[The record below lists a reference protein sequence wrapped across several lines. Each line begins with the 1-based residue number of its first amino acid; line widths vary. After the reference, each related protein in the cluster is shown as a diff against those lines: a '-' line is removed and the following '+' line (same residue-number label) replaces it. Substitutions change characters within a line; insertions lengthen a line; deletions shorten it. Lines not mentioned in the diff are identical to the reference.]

1 MDAFI
6 ADHLG
11 DDVAQ
16 LALQRRRF
24 SSLSDDEFRWAL
36 QQIEARQRL
45 RDKLPS
51 LVADPDFWFP
61 VRLSCEQCSSELTAQ
76 YKSNLIKKCQLSYC
90 FSQSE
95 KCQLSIINCQLVDL
109 TGGLGIDTLFLSRC
123 FTHTDYVERD
133 PELCRLA
140 LHNLAPHGITVH
152 NTTAEEYLSTNY
164 QSPITNHLYFVDP
177 ARRDAH
183 GGKVF
188 RLSECTPDVTQLFRP
203 FVHSPFAI
211 MLKLSPML
219 DITSALRDLSELFTP
234 WQVHVLSIRDEV
246 KEVLLYHP
254 AGADNEPEADT
265 PIIATD
271 LAYGWTFRFTLSEE
285 RVAVCP
291 FTFQWGFPEKS
302 ADFWGPLHLSPFTF
316 IYEPASAILK
326 AGAFRLIAQRFGLEK
341 LDSNTHLY
349 TSDTLVPDFPGRIFR
364 IEDRDPKTER
374 RANVLVRN
382 YPLSAEQ
389 LRRKLRLE
397 DGGDTYV
404 IGTRINGRPTLIT
417 ASRVQ

>member
-45 RDKLPS
+45 KDKLPS

-61 VRLSCEQCSSELTAQ
+61 VRLSCEQCSSELTAR
-76 YKSNLIKKCQLSYC
+76 YKADLIKEN
-90 FSQSE
+90 QSPITNN
-95 KCQLSIINCQLVDL
+95 QSPITNNQSPITNNQSPLHLTDL

-152 NTTAEEYLSTNY
+152 NTTAEEYLSTNH

-188 RLSECTPDVTQLFRP
+188 RLSDCTPDVTQLFRP
-203 FVHSPFAI
+203 FANRTSPFAI

-254 AGADNEPEADT
+254 AGAEDEPEADT
-265 PIIATD
+265 PIIAID

-285 RVAVCP
+285 RAA
-291 FTFQWGFPEKS
+291 KS
-302 ADFWGPLHLSPFTF
+302 TVNYQLST
-316 IYEPASAILK
+316 INYLYEPASAILK

>member
-45 RDKLPS
+45 KDKLPS

-61 VRLSCEQCSSELTAQ
+61 VRLSCEQCSSELTAR
-76 YKSNLIKKCQLSYC
+76 YKANLIAPSSFHLSP
-90 FSQSE
+90 FT
-95 KCQLSIINCQLVDL
+95 LHDL

-152 NTTAEEYLSTNY
+152 NTTAEEYLSTNH

-188 RLSECTPDVTQLFRP
+188 RLSDCTPDVTQLFRP
-203 FVHSPFAI
+203 FANRPSPFAI

-254 AGADNEPEADT
+254 DGAEDEPEADT

-285 RVAVCP
+285 RAAVCP
-291 FTFQWGFPEKS
+291 ITNN
-302 ADFWGPLHLSPFTF
+302 LSPITF

>member
-45 RDKLPS
+45 KDKLPS
-51 LVADPDFWFP
+51 LVSDPDFWFP

-90 FSQSE
+90 FSQSK

-140 LHNLAPHGITVH
+140 LHNLAPHGIQVH
-152 NTTAEEYLSTNY
+152 NMTAEEYLKCQLANKECQLSTINY
-164 QSPITNHLYFVDP
+164 QLIFVDP

-188 RLSECTPDVTQLFRP
+188 RLSDCTPDVTQLFRP
-203 FVHSPFAI
+203 FANRPSPFAI

-254 AGADNEPEADT
+254 AGTDNEPEADT

-285 RVAVCP
+285 RAA
-291 FTFQWGFPEKS
+291 KS
-302 ADFWGPLHLSPFTF
+302 TVNYQLST
-316 IYEPASAILK
+316 INYLYEPASAILK

-404 IGTRINGRPTLIT
+404 IGTRISGRPTLIT